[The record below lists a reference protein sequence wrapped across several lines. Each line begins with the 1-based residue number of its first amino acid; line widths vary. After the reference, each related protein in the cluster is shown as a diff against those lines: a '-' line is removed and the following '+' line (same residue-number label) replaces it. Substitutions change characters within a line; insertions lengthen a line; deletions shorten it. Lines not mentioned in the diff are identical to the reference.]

1 MEHLLQAIRVSYT
14 LPELEK
20 RLRQMA
26 SLVETREQ
34 ELALPE
40 LKAFNEAKAIVSVVS
55 NPEAYYSLSAQQ
67 GREIALAAI
76 ERYDARPEVDDFLP
90 QEVLTNLADVVS
102 GSLKGLTHLLLERDL
117 AFAQNQIFREAD
129 AATRDQIIALL
140 ESGTSV
146 YYSRE
151 DLLSALAWI
160 GDEVVQACFQTWRD
174 HPPAWHTKLI
184 YPLDHYAI
192 YGGWELSRQGKRRNL
207 YFPVNYDLV
216 STETAPAEAQMRP
229 VEVIASH
236 EGACGWCERP
246 LLTLFEIDLQHS
258 PMSFLNLSGKKLRIA
273 MCMNCTLQGE
283 YIFTDVD
290 ENGAARWSSLNG
302 DCPAHL
308 RFFDEEDISV
318 DSLPQRQLVLGAARR
333 TPYIS
338 HGSHLGGCPLWV
350 QHPEYP
356 HCPGCQQAMTFVGQY
371 EPYHVNYIEG
381 IIYAF
386 LCTKCGLATVS
397 YQQT

>member
-20 RLRQMA
+20 RLWQVA

-40 LKAFNEAKAIVSVVS
+40 LKAFNEAKAIMSVVS

-67 GREIALAAI
+67 GREIAFAAI
-76 ERYDARPEVDDFLP
+76 ERYDTRPEVDDFLP
-90 QEVLTNLADVVS
+90 QEVLTNLADVVP

-140 ESGTSV
+140 ESGTST

-160 GDEVVQACFQTWRD
+160 GDERVQACFQSWRD
-174 HPPAWHTKLI
+174 HPPAWRAELI
-184 YPLDHYAI
+184 YPPDHYAM
-192 YGGWELSRQGKRRNL
+192 YGGWELTQQGHRRDL
-207 YFPVNYDLV
+207 YYLTNYDLV
-216 STETAPAEAQMRP
+216 PAGTAPAETLLRP
-229 VEVIASH
+229 VETIVPH
-236 EGACGWCERP
+236 EGVCGWCERP
-246 LLTLFEIDLQHS
+246 LLTLFAINLQRS
-258 PMSFLNLSGKKLRIA
+258 RLAFLAGERLRIA

-283 YIFTDVD
+283 HIFTDVD
-290 ENGAARWSSLNG
+290 GNGTSRWSSLNG
-302 DCPAHL
+302 DRPAHL
-308 RFFDEEDISV
+308 RFFDEEDISAN
-318 DSLPQRQLVLGAARR
+318 SLPQRQLVLGVARR

-350 QHPEYP
+350 QYPEYP
-356 HCPGCQQAMTFVGQY
+356 HCPGCQQTMVFVGQY

-386 LCTKCGLATVS
+386 LCTKCGLATVG